1 MTTEIGH
8 NQKKITENLRSPSDA
23 TRRSFLGT
31 AAAGT
36 AASSLVLGSMR
47 TVHASQD
54 ETIQIALIGC
64 GGRGSG
70 AATNS
75 LSVPNESLKMV
86 AMADVFDNRLQSS
99 YQGLMGQFQDKMDVP
114 EDRRFVGFDAYK
126 MAMDCLRPGDV
137 VILTTPPAFRW
148 VHFRYAIERGLNV
161 FMEKPVTVDAPTS
174 LRMLELNK
182 LALEKNL
189 KVGVGLMCRHCE
201 AREELVDRIRQGE
214 IGDVLMLRAYRMAG
228 PTGSA
233 ASGPKP
239 EGISELDYQIQ
250 RFHSFLWLSGGAF
263 SDFLIHN
270 IDECCWIKDAWP
282 VEAIGSGGRH
292 YRGEDIDQNFDTYS
306 VEYTFGDGTK
316 LFLNGRTISGCHNEF
331 ASFVHG
337 SKCCATISARG
348 HSPANCRIYNGQ
360 RFERSEIA
368 WRFDRPEPNPYQ
380 LEWNRLIDAIR
391 NNKPHNEVERGVMA
405 SAVTSMGRMAS
416 HTGQQVTLEE
426 FLKLDHE
433 FAPGIDQL
441 TPDSPA
447 PLLAGPDGKYPIPL
461 PGIVVNREYA

>member
-368 WRFDRPEPNPYQ
+368 WRFGRPEPNPYQ

-416 HTGQQVTLEE
+416 HTGQRVTLEE

>member
-1 MTTEIGH
+1 MTTHIQSEQASSIQEPSNRRGF
-8 NQKKITENLRSPSDA
+8 LRDSA
-23 TRRSFLGT
+23 TAT
-31 AAAGT
+31 AATALVAG
-36 AASSLVLGSMR
+36 AMR
-47 TVHASQD
+47 TVHAADD
-54 ETIQIALIGC
+54 ETIQVALVGC

-70 AATNS
+70 AATNA
-75 LSVPNESLKMV
+75 LSVPNEPMKLV

-99 YQGLMGQFQDKMDVP
+99 FQGLSGQLGDKVDVP
-114 EDRRFVGFDAYK
+114 EDRRFIGFDAYK
-126 MAMDCLRPGDV
+126 LAMDCLRPGDV

-148 VHFRYAIERGLNV
+148 VQFRYAIERGLNV

-174 LRMLELNK
+174 KRMLELSK
-182 LALEKNL
+182 LADAKNI
-189 KVGVGLMCRHCE
+189 KAAVGLMCRHCE
-201 AREELVDRIRQGE
+201 ARHELVKRIRDGE

-233 ASGPKP
+233 ATGPKP

-306 VEYTFGDGTK
+306 VEYTFEDGTK
-316 LFLNGRTISGCHNEF
+316 LFLNGRTIPGCHNEF

-337 SKCCATISARG
+337 SKRCATISARG
-348 HSPANCRIYNGQ
+348 HSPAHCRIYNGQ
-360 RFERSEIA
+360 RFNRSEIA
-368 WRFDRPEPNPYQ
+368 WRFDRGEPNPYQ
-380 LEWNRLIDAIR
+380 LEWNNLIAAIR
-391 NNKPHNEVERGVMA
+391 NNTPYNEVPRGVMA
-405 SAVTSMGRMAS
+405 SLVTSMGRMAC
-416 HTGQQVTLEE
+416 HTGQRITLEE
-426 FLKLDHE
+426 FMEHDHE

-441 TPDSPA
+441 TPTSPS
-447 PLLAGPDGKYPIPL
+447 PLPASADGKYPVPM
-461 PGIVVNREYA
+461 PGIVTNREYASA